1 MKRQYL
7 HLSTYSCDKCRGPVV
22 SGFIAVRENEISKE
36 TEIRQVGAA
45 CISCGHRQNK
55 ATEPARARYL
65 PQIEWG
71 PMGAITAGNPTTA
84 FVEARSIMQNYVEQ
98 RAVDLQ
104 AAVVVNETQFPEP
117 VHEKAYSGT
126 SGTHHLG

>member
-36 TEIRQVGAA
+36 TEIRQVGAI

-55 ATEPARARYL
+55 ATEPGRARHM

-71 PMGAITAGNPTTA
+71 PLGAINAGHPPNTFA
-84 FVEARSIMQNYVEQ
+84 QAGSIVQNYIEQ
-98 RAVDLQ
+98 RAMDFQ
-104 AAVVVNETQFPEP
+104 PAIVVNKAQLPEP
-117 VHEKAYSGT
+117 VHEKADSRAG
-126 SGTHHLG
+126 GAHHLR